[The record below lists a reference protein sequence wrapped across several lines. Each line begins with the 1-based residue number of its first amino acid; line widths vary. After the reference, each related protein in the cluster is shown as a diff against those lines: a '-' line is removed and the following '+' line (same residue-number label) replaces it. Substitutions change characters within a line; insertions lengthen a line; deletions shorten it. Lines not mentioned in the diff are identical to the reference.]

1 MQPTL
6 RRNGRHMVTVQ
17 VRAALDRLD
26 LVNILAAE
34 SYDEATDY
42 GERPEGQISRAGA
55 ELAVRTGLRTRG
67 TEHWAYALDEAD
79 DAEDRRIWA
88 DTQVR
93 RLYPEMGSS

>member
-17 VRAALDRLD
+17 VRVALDRLD

-42 GERPEGQISRAGA
+42 GERPEAQISRAGV
-55 ELAVRTGLRTRG
+55 ELAVRAGVRTRG
-67 TEHWAYALDEAD
+67 IEHWAYALDEAD
-79 DAEDRRIWA
+79 DAEDRRTWA
-88 DTQVR
+88 ESQVR
-93 RLYPEMGSS
+93 RLYPEMGAS